1 MFEKGAYPVSLC
13 ISVIPMAQNWPLVE
27 CCMPPFSY
35 SAPETPTYR
44 RDVVDIVAD
53 NFSKC
58 CFPNFPY
65 YGVLGKGLLDIPSF
79 GDVLQSDR
87 HLKGTQSAMGP
98 RWPGHYFSRLKSVYL
113 NSKWKVRVGYFKKSA
128 SILPS
133 VSFDPRSFTENLF
146 LRKL

>member
-1 MFEKGAYPVSLC
+1 
-13 ISVIPMAQNWPLVE
+13 
-27 CCMPPFSY
+27 MPPFSF

-65 YGVLGKGLLDIPSF
+65 YGVLEKGLLDIPSF
-79 GDVLQSDR
+79 GTCDVLQSNR

-98 RWPGHYFSRLKSVYL
+98 R
-113 NSKWKVRVGYFKKSA
+113 
-128 SILPS
+128 
-133 VSFDPRSFTENLF
+133 
-146 LRKL
+146 